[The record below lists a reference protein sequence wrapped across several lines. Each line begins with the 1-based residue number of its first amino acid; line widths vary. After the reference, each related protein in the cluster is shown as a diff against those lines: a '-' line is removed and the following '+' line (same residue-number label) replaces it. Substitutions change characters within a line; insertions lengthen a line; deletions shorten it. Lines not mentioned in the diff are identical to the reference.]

1 MGRVFKVCVMLL
13 FVAAAAVS
21 AQDQADILRAF
32 QKNFVRGNLNT
43 KIQVLQDAATR
54 TDVDMG
60 PLYHQALEFV
70 IDNASIFESDLVA
83 RELGVLAVRLIGI
96 SEYGDALYSLWEY
109 FTADDE
115 RSIRIAVLNAIGSL
129 APVDPRLVNN
139 LNRWL
144 AGENDKLRAE
154 EDVDLEVIEEA
165 VVALGKIGD
174 DSSFPVL
181 FSVSILGGSDDI
193 DDKAIEALY
202 SIEGDFQ
209 DLILRVIEQNPL
221 AEKLEALRIGLSNE
235 DLRDDEKGEIAEA
248 ALARGLYSTATQ
260 SQEREILRQIRYEAI
275 RTLTKYTWSTATND
289 VIEHFDQTL
298 QESIL
303 GIGRTSHVI
312 EAIQALGAMN
322 THEAAVRLS
331 LYLDLLNSDV
341 ERGKNVEDEIVLA
354 VIQSLGELGDK
365 VAFDYLLY
373 ARLLDYS
380 DSIKKAAQDSLNQL
394 NRL

>member
-1 MGRVFKVCVMLL
+1 MGRVFKISVMFLIV
-13 FVAAAAVS
+13 VATVVS
-21 AQDQADILRAF
+21 AQEQTDILRAF

-54 TDVDMG
+54 SDIDMG
-60 PLYHQALEFV
+60 PLYHQALQFV
-70 IDNASIFESDLVA
+70 IANASIFESDLVA
-83 RELGVLAVRLIGI
+83 RELGILAVRLIGM
-96 SEYGDALYSLWEY
+96 SGYNDALYSLWEY

-115 RSIRIAVLNAIGSL
+115 RSIRIAVLNGIGSL
-129 APVDPRLVNN
+129 APVDSRLVNN

-144 AGENDKLRAE
+144 SGENDKLRAE
-154 EDVDLEVIEEA
+154 EDVDLEVVEEA

-181 FSVSILGGSDDI
+181 FSVSILGGSDEI
-193 DDKAIEALY
+193 DEKAIEALY

-235 DLRDDEKGEIAEA
+235 DLKDNEKGTIAES
-248 ALARGLYSTATQ
+248 ALSKGLYTTASQ
-260 SQEREILRQIRYEAI
+260 SQEREILRQIRYESI
-275 RTLTKYTWSTATND
+275 RTLTNYSWSTATKD

-298 QESIL
+298 QETIL
-303 GIGRTSHVI
+303 GIGRTSHVL

-354 VIQSLGELGDK
+354 VIKNLGELGDK

-373 ARLLDYS
+373 ARLLSYS
-380 DSIKKAAQDSLNQL
+380 DSIKKAAQESLNQL

>member
-1 MGRVFKVCVMLL
+1 
-13 FVAAAAVS
+13 
-21 AQDQADILRAF
+21 
-32 QKNFVRGNLNT
+32 
-43 KIQVLQDAATR
+43 
-54 TDVDMG
+54 MG

-70 IDNASIFESDLVA
+70 IDNASIFENDLVA
-83 RELGVLAVRLIGI
+83 RELGILAVRLVGM
-96 SEYGDALYSLWEY
+96 SGYRDALYSLWEY
-109 FTADDE
+109 FTAVEE
-115 RSIRIAVLNAIGSL
+115 RSIRIEVLNAIGSL

-144 AGENDKLRAE
+144 DGENDRLRVDE
-154 EDVDLEVIEEA
+154 EVDLEVIEEA
-165 VVALGKIGD
+165 IVALGKIGD

-181 FSVSILGGSDDI
+181 FSASILGGSDDI
-193 DDKAIEALY
+193 DEKAIEALY
-202 SIEGDFQ
+202 SIEGNFQ
-209 DLILRVIEQNPL
+209 DLILRVVEENPL
-221 AEKLEALRIGLSNE
+221 TEKLEALRIGLSNE
-235 DLRDDEKGEIAEA
+235 DINENEKGEIAEL
-248 ALARGLYSTATQ
+248 ALSKGLYTAAGQ
-260 SQEREILRQIRYEAI
+260 SQEREILRQIRYESVRA
-275 RTLTKYTWSTATND
+275 LTKYSWSTATND

-298 QESIL
+298 QEAIL
-303 GIGRTSHVI
+303 GIGRTSHVL
-312 EAIQALGAMN
+312 EAIGALGAMN

-341 ERGKNVEDEIVLA
+341 ERGKSVEDEIVLA